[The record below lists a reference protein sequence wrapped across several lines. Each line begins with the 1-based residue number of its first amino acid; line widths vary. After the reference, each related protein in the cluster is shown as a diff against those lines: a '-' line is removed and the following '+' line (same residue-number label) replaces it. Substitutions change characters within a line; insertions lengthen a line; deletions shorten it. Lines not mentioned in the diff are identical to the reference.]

1 MFRRLRSLAFIL
13 LGAALGAA
21 LGRVALEARQNVE
34 RGDPPAAVD
43 LEHITLRLQ
52 DVVPGLV
59 AAFRVS
65 DAPWS
70 WFHIP
75 GWMAAFVVNFGVGAV
90 GGDITRLREQAE
102 RTAFGLAGLDARD
115 FGFGGDNDDDEPDE
129 TITAREVNGFNAGS
143 SWDSPQASSPPGS
156 M

>member
-21 LGRVALEARQNVE
+21 VGRLALEARQNME
-34 RGDPPAAVD
+34 RGESATDIDVGRV
-43 LEHITLRLQ
+43 TLRIQ

-75 GWMAAFVVNFGVGAV
+75 GWLAAFAVNAGVGAV
-90 GGDITRLREQAE
+90 GGDITKIREHAE
-102 RTAFGLAGLDARD
+102 RTVFGLAGLDARD
-115 FGFGGDNDDDEPDE
+115 FGFGGDSEPDGSSH
-129 TITAREVNGFNAGS
+129 THDVNGFNAAG
-143 SWDSPQASSPPGS
+143 WDTSPASTPPGTI
-156 M
+156 